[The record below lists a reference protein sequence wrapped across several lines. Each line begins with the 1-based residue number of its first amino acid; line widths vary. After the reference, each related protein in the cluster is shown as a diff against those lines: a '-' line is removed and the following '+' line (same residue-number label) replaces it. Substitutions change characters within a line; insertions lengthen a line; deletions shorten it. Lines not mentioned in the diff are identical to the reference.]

1 MSEPIAPAMRI
12 LNLDDN
18 EVVRYTRGQILR
30 RAGFEVTDAC
40 TGGEALQMARKR
52 RFDVAVL
59 DVKLPDMSGLDVT
72 RQMRLSRKNR
82 AMRIVQISA
91 VCTSERDEMA
101 GLENGADV
109 YLRHPFDTRDL
120 PGVVSGLAMGSTG
133 DSRAKPKKKA
143 STDLAAARA
152 QRERAYAELMSIGAE
167 LRALRL
173 ERHGEGDA
181 ARAAR
186 LAQQCDSL
194 QAQWDASFLRYSS
207 AYADLLAALPS
218 YPDMCWVIPD
228 PRRKPQ

>member
-40 TGGEALQMARKR
+40 TGGEALEMARKR

-72 RQMRLSRKNR
+72 RQMRLSPKNR

-91 VCTSERDEMA
+91 VCTSESDEMA

-120 PGVVSGLAMGSTG
+120 PGVVSGLAMGGTVE
-133 DSRAKPKKKA
+133 RPKPKKKA
-143 STDLAAARA
+143 STGLAAARA
-152 QRERAYAELMSIGAE
+152 QRERAYAELMSVGAE

-207 AYADLLAALPS
+207 AYGDLLAALPL
-218 YPDMCWVIPD
+218 YPDMCRVVRD
-228 PRRKPQ
+228 PKRKSN